1 MRHFRH
7 VLATSTFE
15 QFTRNKINDSTPL
28 EAMKFALGKVQRI
41 LGYRVS
47 TATLHYI
54 DPRIIYIL
62 SGYNYRIFID
72 IYAPFPFL
80 TAYDEL
86 DTVANGNAHIV
97 FSDPPYGMKSGGHTY
112 CNMSKSLSE
121 AYVKYYMHV
130 EKNMKKKK
138 VKKAKWLFWKKLGKN
153 LILFICGRL
162 KIYAL
167 EDEIFYTKP
176 IDIVIDILVF

>member
-1 MRHFRH
+1 M
-7 VLATSTFE
+7 
-15 QFTRNKINDSTPL
+15 
-28 EAMKFALGKVQRI
+28 
-41 LGYRVS
+41 
-47 TATLHYI
+47 HYI

-153 LILFICGRL
+153 LILFIHVGSCGWPPPHVL
-162 KIYAL
+162 FFFCKAL
-167 EDEIFYTKP
+167 QTPFFPEMFST
-176 IDIVIDILVF
+176 